1 MLDVC
6 VWGNSDGQIPL
17 GRHSMVSMVGRFI
30 IGAVVD
36 VMAAVWLAAIWLMFM
51 DPNSCCIS
59 LCSYLVALHK
69 WADVDFIEEF

>member
-30 IGAVVD
+30 IGAVVV

-51 DPNSCCIS
+51 DPKT
-59 LCSYLVALHK
+59 VAAFRVVFL
-69 WADVDFIEEF
+69 FGGTP